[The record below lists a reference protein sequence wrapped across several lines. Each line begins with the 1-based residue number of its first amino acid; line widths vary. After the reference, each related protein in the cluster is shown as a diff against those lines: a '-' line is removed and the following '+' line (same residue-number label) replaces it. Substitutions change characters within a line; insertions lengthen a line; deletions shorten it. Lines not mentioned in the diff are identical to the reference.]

1 MSASGLLGGG
11 YEYVWKGITRVWR
24 CPRETMERL
33 DREGKIFYTR
43 NGIARRRRYLDEA
56 KGIPAQ
62 DIWSDIQALRSW
74 HDERLGYPTQ
84 KPVALLER
92 IIRAFSNSGDVV
104 LDPFCRCGTTIH
116 AAQKIGRQWIGMD
129 ITYHAINLTS
139 VDGGCVRRR
148 DRVGRERSAHR
159 FRKRK
164 AVSRARQIPIPTL
177 GAVVDRRATFARR
190 RRHRRRSWRR

>member
-1 MSASGLLGGG
+1 MSDNLSASGLLGGG

-43 NGIARRRRYLDEA
+43 NGIARRKRYLDEA

-92 IIRAFSNSGDVV
+92 IIRASSNPGDVV
-104 LDPFCRCGTTIH
+104 LDPFAD
-116 AAQKIGRQWIGMD
+116 AAPPFTPRKNSAGNGSGS
-129 ITYHAINLTS
+129 TS
-139 VDGGCVRRR
+139 PIL
-148 DRVGRERSAHR
+148 RS
-159 FRKRK
+159 
-164 AVSRARQIPIPTL
+164 I
-177 GAVVDRRATFARR
+177 
-190 RRHRRRSWRR
+190 